1 MRGFPRD
8 PYHGNTP
15 LSARAD
21 MASTHPASWVALRAI
36 AIAVLAACAVFSGYL
51 AVQAVH
57 DDGLFELEG
66 NIADAPGGAP
76 DWGSMFDANGQPV
89 GDSGGIAAGF
99 LMDEISAG
107 SATDSSVFTSK
118 GTKNNLQPDLWR
130 WGTQS
135 VPAKDDL
142 SNVYAFGTFDSQG
155 HLILYAG
162 LERLAPNGDSHV
174 DLEFNRQV
182 IALDEATPCDNE
194 PCRFLG

>member
-8 PYHGNTP
+8 PYHGNRP

-89 GDSGGIAAGF
+89 GDDVLRWQYRSWSLHRYISDWSNDNNLEKF
-99 LMDEISAG
+99 EIG
-107 SATDSSVFTSK
+107 NGKVVLQTK
-118 GTKNNLQPDLWR
+118 GTL
-130 WGTQS
+130 
-135 VPAKDDL
+135 
-142 SNVYAFGTFDSQG
+142 
-155 HLILYAG
+155 
-162 LERLAPNGDSHV
+162 
-174 DLEFNRQV
+174 
-182 IALDEATPCDNE
+182 
-194 PCRFLG
+194 